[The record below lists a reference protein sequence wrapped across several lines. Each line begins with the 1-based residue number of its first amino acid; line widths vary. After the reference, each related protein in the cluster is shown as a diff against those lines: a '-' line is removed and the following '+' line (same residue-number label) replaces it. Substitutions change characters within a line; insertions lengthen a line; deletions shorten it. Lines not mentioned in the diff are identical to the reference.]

1 MIILGNAEFATG
13 MKLAGIKDSYIIR
26 KKEDAMKILEKIDK
40 NEFIIANVSVINIV
54 PELEEFSNVVSLP
67 DNVKDFETTDD
78 LKEIIKS
85 AVGIEI
91 NI

>member
-13 MKLAGIKDSYIIR
+13 MKLAGIKDSHIIR
-26 KKEDAMKILEKIDK
+26 KKEDALKVLEKIDK
-40 NEFIIANVSVINIV
+40 DEFIIATVSVIKLA
-54 PELEEFSNVVSLP
+54 PEIEEFRNVVSLP
-67 DNVKDFETTDD
+67 DNVDEFENTDD